1 MKARIVAPILSII
14 LAVSA
19 VESSAAAWEMK
30 SVVVNDYPMCTASLN
45 LGASDILRPV
55 GHPRSFSLM
64 VVPWTLTERRERG
77 EEETKPVMYL
87 RGFGPHH
94 TRSRVS
100 PTGFQ
105 LFNCWLRGYDVGEV
119 VEHCELDDSE
129 HRITY
134 RIGRED
140 TEEAWVSV
148 GTNPGKA
155 ILYGEGRSNVP
166 ATFTR
171 ATQYSIWLDHPDEM
185 FATNEPRTI
194 SINAGGNTRPDPNG
208 LVSPS
213 VLRFELRDAKWAM
226 AWMQRCAQRHLDT
239 GRLAS
244 SGVGESLLGPD
255 GDFPFVPG
263 MFDETSEPIDDW

>member
-1 MKARIVAPILSII
+1 MKARIVAPVLSII
-14 LAVSA
+14 LAVSV
-19 VESSAAAWEMK
+19 VESSAAAWDMK
-30 SVVVNDYPMCTASLN
+30 SVVINNFPMCTASLPI
-45 LGASDILRPV
+45 GANDVLRPF
-55 GHPRSFSLM
+55 GQPRSLILT
-64 VVPWTLTERRERG
+64 VLPWTLTERRERG
-77 EEETKPVMYL
+77 EEETKPVTWL

-100 PTGFQ
+100 PTEFG
-105 LFNCWLRGYDVGEV
+105 LYNCWLRGNDEDV
-119 VEHCELDDSE
+119 VEHCEVDRDE

-134 RIGRED
+134 RIGNGD

-148 GTNPGKA
+148 GTNPGYA
-155 ILYGEGRSNVP
+155 NLYGEGRSRVP
-166 ATFTR
+166 AQVSR
-171 ATQYSIWLDHPDEM
+171 AAQYSIWLDHPDEM

-194 SINAGGNTRPDPNG
+194 NINAGGNTRPDRNG

-226 AWMQRCAQRHLDT
+226 AWLQRCAQRHLDT

-255 GDFPFVPG
+255 GGFPFVPG
-263 MFDETSEPIDDW
+263 MFDELESEF